1 MSQPKYR
8 ATFSQRGDEIKG
20 TINWDGCDGGFM
32 MECLQEQVVYLAKQ
46 SGIDPGEIVG
56 DLYSI
61 VMGKVK

>member
-20 TINWDGCDGGFM
+20 AINWDGCDGGFM
-32 MECLQEQVVYLAKQ
+32 LECLHEQVVYLAKQ
-46 SGIDPGEIVG
+46 SGIDPGEIVR